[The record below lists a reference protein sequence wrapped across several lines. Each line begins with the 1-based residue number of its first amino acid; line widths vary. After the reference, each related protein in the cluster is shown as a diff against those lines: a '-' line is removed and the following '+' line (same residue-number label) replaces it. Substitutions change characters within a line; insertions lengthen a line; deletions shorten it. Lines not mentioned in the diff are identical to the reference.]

1 MEAGD
6 EGSLASAEFG
16 GDSVRVLTAHKA
28 KGLEFDHVVV
38 ANVVEQRFPTN
49 RRAEPIAIPDALV
62 KELLPEGDP
71 HMEEERRLFYVA
83 VTRAKK
89 TLTLTAA
96 RSYGGKRAHKPS
108 RFLIEAGFKEV
119 THEKEGPQRTDDITR
134 QHAPAGV
141 TVEQNPWHV
150 PSVYSF
156 SQFKT
161 FAACPLQYKYAHLIK
176 IPVSGKPYFSFGQA
190 MHSTLERFYKRIQEL
205 NNAHQTDLFGP
216 SQPADKPQA
225 SGSVRVP
232 TLDDLLA
239 FYTESWHDDWYRDED
254 EKKNY
259 FEKGKVILRNYY
271 KKHSESEWHVPIS
284 LEQSFKVN
292 IGTHLLSGRI
302 DRIDVCEDGIEIVD
316 YKTGQPKES
325 LSYDDKEQLFIYQ
338 LAAQRVP
345 ALKAL
350 GPARKLTL
358 YYLENGTTQS
368 FIATPEELN
377 AFEEKIETYINALR
391 TSMFTAT
398 PSPIICPHCDY
409 KDICPSRLLK

>member
-1 MEAGD
+1 
-6 EGSLASAEFG
+6 
-16 GDSVRVLTAHKA
+16 
-28 KGLEFDHVVV
+28 
-38 ANVVEQRFPTN
+38 
-49 RRAEPIAIPDALV
+49 
-62 KELLPEGDP
+62 
-71 HMEEERRLFYVA
+71 
-83 VTRAKK
+83 
-89 TLTLTAA
+89 
-96 RSYGGKRAHKPS
+96 
-108 RFLIEAGFKEV
+108 
-119 THEKEGPQRTDDITR
+119 
-134 QHAPAGV
+134 
-141 TVEQNPWHV
+141 
-150 PSVYSF
+150 
-156 SQFKT
+156 
-161 FAACPLQYKYAHLIK
+161 
-176 IPVSGKPYFSFGQA
+176 

-205 NNAHQTDLFGP
+205 NNAHQADLFGP

-284 LEQSFKVN
+284 LEQSFKVI